1 MKQKLYHFICLFLPI
16 RKRIVFESNPEFS
29 CNTLPV
35 YKEMMRRGIDKE
47 YEIYWLVEDKK
58 KYKDDKSGIKYLNY
72 WEKGIGILKIMYIL
86 ATSKVLIFSNRFMT
100 KYKKEQ
106 LVINLLHGSPLKK
119 TDGYVEYDTCD
130 YVITQS
136 TFFNKIVSDSLQ
148 VPIEKM
154 VALGFPRTDILV
166 GNTGVLNAL
175 GVHRNQK
182 VMVWMPTFRKNKNT
196 DVEFGS
202 LNTLGVPLLDSG
214 EKFEQLNKRLEE
226 SNVLLIIKLHP
237 VEDTSN
243 MLLSEYTNIW
253 FLNDADLEKK
263 GVTVYGLLAESD
275 ALLTDYSS
283 VYYDYLLTDKP
294 IGLVVDD
301 LAEYGK
307 RNGFF
312 YGEYKDFVKGSYIEC
327 LDDFFAFIYNIEHNI
342 DPDKEERQWAKE
354 RYCEYQDFKS
364 TNRVVDFIIEK
375 LNKK

>member
-1 MKQKLYHFICLFLPI
+1 MKQKLYYFICFFLPI
-16 RKRIVFESNPEFS
+16 KKRIVFESNPEFS

-72 WEKGIGILKIMYIL
+72 CEKGIGRLKIMYIL
-86 ATSKVLIFSNRFMT
+86 ATSKALIFTNRFLT
-100 KYKKEQ
+100 KYKKKQ
-106 LVINLLHGSPLKK
+106 LVINLLHGSPLKR

-130 YVITQS
+130 YVVTQS

-175 GVHRNQK
+175 GINRNQK

-196 DVEFGS
+196 GVEFGS
-202 LNTLGVPLLDSG
+202 LNTLGVPLLNSS
-214 EKFEQLNKRLEE
+214 ERFEQLNKILKE

-237 VEDTSN
+237 VEDTTN
-243 MLLSEYTNIW
+243 ILLSEYSNIW
-253 FLNDADLEKK
+253 FLNDADLKKK
-263 GVTVYGLLAESD
+263 GATVYGLLAESD

-301 LAEYGK
+301 LDEYGK

-312 YGEYKDFVKGSYIEC
+312 YGEYKDFVKGYYIEC
-327 LDDFFAFIYNIEHNI
+327 LEDFFVFVDNIGHDI
-342 DPDKEERQWAKE
+342 DLNKEERRWAKE
-354 RYCEYQDFKS
+354 RYCEYKDFKS
-364 TNRVVDFIIEK
+364 TNRVVDFIMEE
-375 LNKK
+375 LN